1 MNSLCVIC
9 LHEELVAIL
18 FPRCRDQSEYSTKR
32 LITTCVLLHIRGS
45 LRNWTIRR
53 CPRPHGGRRWP
64 AEHGWGAMR
73 SRRPGR
79 NGCTRPRACSP
90 FRNVSASNRGKRRE
104 TYSHGPY
111 THPGVVG
118 ARCEIVARPG
128 RELERVDQIRMPRKD
143 MQTSSLVR
151 IPESRR
157 RIERSTVRL
166 ISSETEKGGKL
177 TKRVSEARPSPWTR
191 VPMRWCERRS
201 YAPRARTRPPDPP
214 HQSTSLPPPRSIDSA
229 GTVQECSA
237 DSRHGRCGR
246 RSRRRGGCRR
256 TRT

>member
-1 MNSLCVIC
+1 MSLPLAEILLTIQAGGCSRGSVDVAVLEHDEGHGARPPKATEGHRVNSLCVIC

-53 CPRPHGGRRWP
+53 SPRPHGGRRWP
-64 AEHGWGAMR
+64 AGHGWGAMR

-90 FRNVSASNRGKRRE
+90 FRNVSASNRGRRRE

-118 ARCEIVARPG
+118 ARCEIVTRPG
-128 RELERVDQIRMPRKD
+128 RELERVD
-143 MQTSSLVR
+143 
-151 IPESRR
+151 
-157 RIERSTVRL
+157 
-166 ISSETEKGGKL
+166 
-177 TKRVSEARPSPWTR
+177 
-191 VPMRWCERRS
+191 
-201 YAPRARTRPPDPP
+201 
-214 HQSTSLPPPRSIDSA
+214 
-229 GTVQECSA
+229 
-237 DSRHGRCGR
+237 
-246 RSRRRGGCRR
+246 
-256 TRT
+256 